1 MKRALRET
9 SWAYN
14 PPLFRYG
21 SEAGPSLT
29 ISSQSLT
36 TIAMDG
42 DGTKQGKA
50 QNTCLR
56 GFCLTKFPIGSEA
69 RTQLDHLCFWSFPHW
84 TLWLFTFGLRGFWTL
99 PLLLGASLSKKESN
113 PCSPTLVG
121 GVPPPSAVCA
131 IRRLMLLIIESRM
144 RFFFLFFK
152 EWVLACQ
159 GTKNKRWVL
168 AIIHESWTLL
178 STRV

>member
-1 MKRALRET
+1 
-9 SWAYN
+9 
-14 PPLFRYG
+14 
-21 SEAGPSLT
+21 
-29 ISSQSLT
+29 
-36 TIAMDG
+36 
-42 DGTKQGKA
+42 
-50 QNTCLR
+50 
-56 GFCLTKFPIGSEA
+56 
-69 RTQLDHLCFWSFPHW
+69 
-84 TLWLFTFGLRGFWTL
+84 
-99 PLLLGASLSKKESN
+99 
-113 PCSPTLVG
+113 
-121 GVPPPSAVCA
+121 VPPPSAVCA